1 MKIFPR
7 SVVSLSTLL
16 CLWVDE
22 CYGVDMRHE
31 RNERRP
37 LYRQIADDLSRQI
50 TEGLYPPGAQ
60 LPTLA
65 ELSQAYTVSDVT
77 ARHALEWL
85 ERHGIIAVRH
95 GKRAVVLEPQI
106 DPSDSYGQLLAKI
119 AALTRRL
126 DSIVDLVADL
136 EARTHGHKK
145 PTTSRARRAS

>member
-1 MKIFPR
+1 
-7 SVVSLSTLL
+7 
-16 CLWVDE
+16 
-22 CYGVDMRHE
+22 MRHE
-31 RNERRP
+31 RDERRP
-37 LYRQIADDLSRQI
+37 LYRQIADALGQQI
-50 TEGLYPPGAQ
+50 TEGVYPPGAL
-60 LPTLA
+60 LPSLG
-65 ELSQAYTVSDVT
+65 ELSATYEVSDLT

-126 DSIVDLVADL
+126 DSVVDLLADL
-136 EARTHGHKK
+136 EATIHGHKK